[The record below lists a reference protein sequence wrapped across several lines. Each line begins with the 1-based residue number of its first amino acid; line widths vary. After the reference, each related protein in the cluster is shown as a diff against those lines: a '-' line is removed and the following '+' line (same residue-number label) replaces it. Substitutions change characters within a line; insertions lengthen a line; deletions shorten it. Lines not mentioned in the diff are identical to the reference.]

1 MGSSRATGEG
11 ARRRDPRG
19 DSVGPQRIGGIVLIV
34 VGLGIA
40 FTGYQMSGSVGN
52 QLGEALSG
60 SPSDSV
66 MLRYIGGAV
75 CAAVGGF
82 LAK

>member
-1 MGSSRATGEG
+1 MDTK
-11 ARRRDPRG
+11 
-19 DSVGPQRIGGIVLIV
+19 RIGGIVLII

-40 FTGYQMSGSVGN
+40 YTGYTMSGSLGN
-52 QLGEALSG
+52 QLGEAIKG

-66 MLRYIGGAV
+66 MLRYVAGAA
-75 CAAVGGF
+75 CAAVGAF

>member
-1 MGSSRATGEG
+1 MDAKK
-11 ARRRDPRG
+11 
-19 DSVGPQRIGGIVLIV
+19 IGGIVLIV

-40 FTGYQMSGSVGN
+40 YTGYSMSQSFGN

-60 SPSDSV
+60 SPADSV
-66 MLRYIGGAV
+66 ILRYVAGAA
-75 CAAVGGF
+75 CAAVGVF

>member
-1 MGSSRATGEG
+1 VE
-11 ARRRDPRG
+11 PRK
-19 DSVGPQRIGGIVLIV
+19 IGGILLIV

-40 FTGYQMSGSVGN
+40 YTGYTMSQSLGN

-60 SPSDSV
+60 SPADNV
-66 MLRYIGGAV
+66 MLRYVAGAA
-75 CAAVGGF
+75 CAAVGVF

>member
-1 MGSSRATGEG
+1 ME
-11 ARRRDPRG
+11 PRK
-19 DSVGPQRIGGIVLIV
+19 IGGILLIV

-40 FTGYQMSGSVGN
+40 YTGYTMSHSLGN

-60 SPSDSV
+60 SPADNV
-66 MLRYIGGAV
+66 MLRYVAGAA
-75 CAAVGGF
+75 CAAVGVF